1 MTTGTEE
8 MLANLVKLEVQNRTA
23 ARRAINEGAELFAK
37 NLKANTATDSG
48 ELKEH
53 VEVSGFKGGNQGL
66 LEKDI
71 GYSSSV
77 GYRVKYPDTGTIHQR
92 PQNFV
97 EKTID
102 QTTPE
107 VLEIY
112 EKHIMK
118 GLNL

>member
-1 MTTGTEE
+1 MTTGAEK
-8 MLANLVKLEVQNRTA
+8 MLTNLLKLEVQNRTA
-23 ARRAINEGAELFAK
+23 ARRAITEGANLFAE
-37 NLKANTATDSG
+37 NLQANTASDSG
-48 ELKEH
+48 ELQEN

-71 GYSSSV
+71 GYSRSV
-77 GYRVKYPDTGTIHQR
+77 GYRVKYPNTGTIHQR

-97 EKTID
+97 EKTIK
-102 QTTPE
+102 QSTPA

-118 GLNL
+118 GLDL